1 MNIQSKHFMIQT
13 RKGRRL
19 KESRILM
26 LIHADMAKVFKLPQ
40 SDFRIYQ
47 ISATFCGEKRPNSTH
62 THMIVIKIA
71 WMSYPLYSC

>member
-1 MNIQSKHFMIQT
+1 MNTQSKHFMIQT

-26 LIHADMAKVFKLPQ
+26 LRHADMVIVVILPQ
-40 SDFRIYQ
+40 SECRIYQ

-62 THMIVIKIA
+62 THMIVIKIT